1 MSARLP
7 QQKKKREEDS
17 NECKVVIAKKKG
29 EEDHNEWGVTGF
41 DPSWSTFLRYC
52 DVSKKTSV

>member
-29 EEDHNEWGVTGF
+29 EEDHNEWGVCMSPRNRF
-41 DPSWSTFLRYC
+41 VF
-52 DVSKKTSV
+52 VSCGHMSV